1 MYFRMGGRDERER
14 YQYNYQTVL
23 RYLTVKCQNKQPSD
37 FFEEHKMERIA
48 IYGAGE
54 LGKCL
59 IQDLIDSNIQIA
71 YIVDAAFSSFPNG
84 YLGIPV
90 IGPNDIQ
97 EQQEVDV
104 VVVTVL
110 FELNKIID
118 LLVEKRVSLDKIIN
132 ISDVV
137 YSL

>member
-23 RYLTVKCQNKQPSD
+23 KYLEVKCQNKQIEL
-37 FFEEHKMERIA
+37 FFEENNMKKIA
-48 IYGAGE
+48 IYGVDD

-59 IQDLIDSNIQIA
+59 IQDLVNSEAEIV
-71 YIVDAAFSSFPNG
+71 YIVDQAYYSYPEG

-90 IGPNDIQ
+90 ISPGEIQ
-97 EQQEVDV
+97 EQTKVDAMV
-104 VVVTVL
+104 ITVL
-110 FELNKIID
+110 FELNSIID
-118 LLVEKRVSLDKIIN
+118 LLMEKDIELEKIIN

>member
-23 RYLTVKCQNKQPSD
+23 RYLTMKCQNKNAAD
-37 FFEEHKMERIA
+37 FFKKSNMTRIA
-48 IYGAGE
+48 IYGLEEVGQ
-54 LGKCL
+54 CL
-59 IQDLIDSNIQIA
+59 IQDLQDSDIHIS
-71 YIVDAAFSSFPNG
+71 YIVDAAVASFPDG

-90 IGPNDIQ
+90 IGPDDIQ
-97 EQQEVDV
+97 IQEHVDV
-104 VVVTVL
+104 IVVTVL
-110 FELNKIID
+110 FDLNRIVD
-118 LLVEKRVSLDKIIN
+118 LLQEKNWDLDKIIN